1 MQITSLTLKL
11 HKTDLEPRP
20 AHLDGIHR
28 LRLPIPNAD
37 GRESET
43 LWNRRHLISR

>member
-20 AHLDGIHR
+20 AQPGGIHR
-28 LRLPIPNAD
+28 FRPPPPNAD
-37 GRESET
+37 GRESEA
-43 LWNRRHLISR
+43 LWTRRHLISR